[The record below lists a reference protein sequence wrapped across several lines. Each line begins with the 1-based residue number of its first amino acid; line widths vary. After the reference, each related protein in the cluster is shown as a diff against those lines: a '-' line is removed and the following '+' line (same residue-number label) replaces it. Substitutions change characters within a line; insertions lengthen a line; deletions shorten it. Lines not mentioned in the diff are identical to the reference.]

1 MPDAPAALGVSSWSN
16 DSGVDLQFSPAWL
29 AEQGYRI
36 QVLSQDGAT
45 VLDTVVVGADQ
56 TGSCAAKAAAPQ

>member
-36 QVLSQDGAT
+36 DVLAQDGLT
-45 VLDTVVVGADQ
+45 VLDTVLLGSDS